1 MARRKTLLNELTL
14 TEMRNAALPGVFTAG
29 QLGHTQAALRGEEE
43 AEVVKPKKMKK
54 MHKMSPQHM
63 PKRGAA
69 AGGTSDQQTPKI
81 DKARGLFKGL
91 MSNPDMSRAE
101 VITAFEKQLD
111 ITNST
116 AVSYFQRLA
125 KEAGLTN
132 LDKGDSGMSADT
144 GMGSGDDSG
153 GNRGEGQYGDELLQ
167 LPDEDLELQD
177 QVPESDD
184 PDRQGVIRT
193 VDNAHLVYK
202 RENEEGTYDEL
213 WVFNTSEHMKD
224 ELTVRRAILAGT
236 DIPPKKTE
244 SEDGTQKYELT
255 TMGNGQMLE
264 ITGLP
269 Q

>member
-14 TEMRNAALPGVFTAG
+14 SEMRNAALPGAFTAG

-43 AEVVKPKKMKK
+43 AEVIKPKKMKK
-54 MHKMSPQHM
+54 MHVMSPQHT
-63 PKRGAA
+63 PKAPT
-69 AGGTSDQQTPKI
+69 GGSTQVTPKI

-101 VITAFEKQLD
+101 VISAFETQLD

-132 LDKGDSGMSADT
+132 LDNEDSGMEAEQGT
-144 GMGSGDDSG
+144 GLSDMEGEG
-153 GNRGEGQYGDELLQ
+153 RGEGQMGLE
-167 LPDEDLELQD
+167 LPDEDLEMQD
-177 QVPESDD
+177 DVPSSND

-193 VDNAHLVYK
+193 VDDAHLVFK
-202 RENEEGTYDEL
+202 RENEEGTFDEL
-213 WVFNTSEHMKD
+213 WVYNTSEHMKD
-224 ELTVRRAILAGT
+224 ELTIRRAILAGT

-244 SEDGTQKYELT
+244 SEDGQQKYELT

>member
-1 MARRKTLLNELTL
+1 MARRKTLLNEI
-14 TEMRNAALPGVFTAG
+14 TESFGGPMGAALPGAFSAG
-29 QLGHTQAALRGEEE
+29 QLAHTQANLKGEEE
-43 AEVVKPKKMKK
+43 AEVIKPKKMKK
-54 MHKMSPQHM
+54 MHKMSPQHT
-63 PKRGAA
+63 PTPGRTES
-69 AGGTSDQQTPKI
+69 GTEETPKI
-81 DKARGLFKGL
+81 DKARSLFKGL

-132 LDKGDSGMSADT
+132 IGKESSGMEAETGSGMTDTSGDSAASEDF
-144 GMGSGDDSG
+144 GDVG
-153 GNRGEGQYGDELLQ
+153 LE
-167 LPDEDLELQD
+167 LPDEDLELNT
-177 QVPESDD
+177 QVPESDN

-213 WVFNTSEHMKD
+213 WVYNTSEHMKD
-224 ELTVRRAILAGT
+224 ELTIRRAILAGT
-236 DIPPKKTE
+236 DIPPKKTQ
-244 SEDGTQKYELT
+244 SEDETQTYVLT

>member
-14 TEMRNAALPGVFTAG
+14 SEMRDGSMPGTFTAG
-29 QLGHTQAALRGEEE
+29 VLGHTQAALRGEEE

-54 MHKMSPQHM
+54 MHVMSPQHT
-63 PKRGAA
+63 PKAPTQ
-69 AGGTSDQQTPKI
+69 GGNTQTTPKI
-81 DKARGLFKGL
+81 DKARGLFKSL
-91 MSNPDMSRAE
+91 MSNPDMLRAD
-101 VITAFEKQLD
+101 VISEFEKQLD

-132 LDKGDSGMSADT
+132 LGDKEDSGMEAE
-144 GMGSGDDSG
+144 GGFGSEDDPAP
-153 GNRGEGQYGDELLQ
+153 RGQGQVGQ
-167 LPDEDLELQD
+167 LPDEDLEMQD
-177 QVPESDD
+177 GDIPSSDD
-184 PDRQGVIRT
+184 PDKQGVIRT
-193 VDNAHLVYK
+193 VDDAHLVYK
-202 RENEEGTYDEL
+202 RENEEGTFDEL
-213 WVFNTSEHMKD
+213 WVYNTSEQMKD
-224 ELTVRRAILAGT
+224 ELTIRRAILAGT

-244 SEDGTQKYELT
+244 SEDGQQKYELT

>member
-1 MARRKTLLNELTL
+1 MARRKTLLNELSLSETGG
-14 TEMRNAALPGVFTAG
+14 AALPGAYSAT
-29 QLGHTQAALRGEEE
+29 QLGNTQAGIRGEEE
-43 AEVVKPKKMKK
+43 AEVLKPKKMKK
-54 MHKMSPQHM
+54 MHKMSPQHT
-63 PKRGAA
+63 PKVVT
-69 AGGTSDQQTPKI
+69 GGEVSEETPKI
-81 DKARGLFKGL
+81 DKARALFKGL

-101 VITAFEKQLD
+101 VITSFEDQLD
-111 ITNST
+111 VTNST

-132 LDKGDSGMSADT
+132 IGKETSGMEAEQGSSMTD
-144 GMGSGDDSG
+144 GSGDS
-153 GNRGEGQYGDELLQ
+153 RGEGQYGTGLE
-167 LPDEDLELQD
+167 LPDETLELNNE
-177 QVPESDD
+177 VPESDD

-193 VDNAHLVYK
+193 IDNAHLVYK

-213 WVFNTSEHMKD
+213 WVYNTSEHMKD
-224 ELTVRRAILAGT
+224 ELTIRRAILAGT

-244 SEDGTQKYELT
+244 SEDGNQTYKLT